1 MSVRETSPEIGITS
15 YRMRMAR
22 VASVIPLQR
31 SSVGPKVGFGVR
43 ITGAAVGSS
52 VLVGLGET
60 VGPSAG
66 VGLGVGRV
74 RGLLVGFGVW
84 LGLGALVGRDGLVGL
99 DTGGRVGRE
108 GDGLEG
114 DDGGEGGGG

>member
-1 MSVRETSPEIGITS
+1 MSVRATSPDIGITS

-43 ITGAAVGSS
+43 MTGAA
-52 VLVGLGET
+52 VGLGET
-60 VGPSAG
+60 VGPSGG

-74 RGLLVGFGVW
+74 RGLLVGFGVR